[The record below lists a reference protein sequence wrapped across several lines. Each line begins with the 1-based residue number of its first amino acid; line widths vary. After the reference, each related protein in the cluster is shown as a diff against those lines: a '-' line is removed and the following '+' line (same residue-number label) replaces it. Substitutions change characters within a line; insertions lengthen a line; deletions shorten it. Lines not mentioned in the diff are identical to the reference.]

1 MHVVRMATCG
11 RTSACLSP
19 FRTHRG
25 VCHALLF
32 VVASIRETSFGLAA
46 QQAVGT
52 TVDEQRPGTSGH
64 GIATRPRSLQS
75 WAPAP
80 SVETRSPQP
89 APPVET
95 RYPQSDSTF
104 LWVAYLLLGTA
115 FTCLFYLFPAYSSPL
130 WAALGLSS
138 VVATVIGV
146 RRYRPRQ
153 PLAW

>member
-1 MHVVRMATCG
+1 
-11 RTSACLSP
+11 
-19 FRTHRG
+19 
-25 VCHALLF
+25 
-32 VVASIRETSFGLAA
+32 
-46 QQAVGT
+46 
-52 TVDEQRPGTSGH
+52 
-64 GIATRPRSLQS
+64 
-75 WAPAP
+75 
-80 SVETRSPQP
+80 VETRSPQS

-104 LWVAYLLLGTA
+104 LWVAYLLLATA

-153 PLAW
+153 PLAWYLLAAAMLCFIAGDTTHSVLTEVMHQDNPFPSLAGLLYLLAYPLFGAGIFLIIKARSSSRDLPGLIDAVIIRVRLS